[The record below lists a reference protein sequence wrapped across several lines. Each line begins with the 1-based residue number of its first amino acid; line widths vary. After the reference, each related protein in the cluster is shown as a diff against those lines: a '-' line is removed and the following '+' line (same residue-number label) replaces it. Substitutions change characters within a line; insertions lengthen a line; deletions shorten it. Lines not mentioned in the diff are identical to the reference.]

1 MLATAMKNATLI
13 LAAVTALVLSSCVR
27 GPAGSQTT
35 SKPKKENTAFSW
47 LSTTFVPQTVS
58 R

>member
-13 LAAVTALVLSSCVR
+13 LAAVTAFVLSACAR
-27 GPAGSQTT
+27 GPATG
-35 SKPKKENTAFSW
+35 KPQKQNTAFSW
-47 LSTTFVPQTVS
+47 LSTTSVPQTVS

>member
-13 LAAVTALVLSSCVR
+13 LAAVTAFVLSSCVR
-27 GPAGSQTT
+27 GPAGGPT
-35 SKPKKENTAFSW
+35 PKKENTAFSW
-47 LSTTFVPQTVS
+47 LSTTSVPQTVS